1 MTSGK
6 FTSFPIEGIWVD
18 RDSRQRKTMSPESI
32 SSLAQSIAKIGL
44 INPITIERSG
54 QLRTGETRWA
64 ACRSLGWTSIPVQFV
79 EDLDEAEL
87 QLIELDENVKRTN
100 LSWQEE
106 CEAVGR
112 YHALRKSL
120 VPDWTQVQTADALG
134 LSEPAIT
141 ARLDVYQEMQNP
153 ESRVHQATKMSEA
166 RTIVTRVKE
175 RRAAAILDSIAPP
188 SAKPEREVPL
198 LNADFN
204 EWAPAY
210 RGPKF
215 NFLHCDFPYGINADA
230 QQQGGN
236 TVVMGEYDDSPDVY
250 FQLLDTLRS
259 AMENVVAESAHL
271 LFWFSMRFYNNTV
284 LRLTEMGWRV
294 DPFPL
299 VWHKSDN
306 VGLLPDPLRGPRR
319 TYEVALFASRGD
331 RKIVQPVANSIS
343 SPTTKQIHMSE
354 KPLPVL
360 SHFFRMVIDEYSS
373 VLDPTAGSANSIRA
387 ARKMGA
393 ASALGIEKATEFYTL
408 AKEHFYDND

>member
-18 RDSRQRKTMSPESI
+18 RATRQRKELTPASVDA
-32 SSLAQSIAKIGL
+32 LAQSIAKIGL

-64 ACRSLGWTSIPVQFV
+64 ACRQLGWTSIPVQFV

-87 QLIELDENVKRTN
+87 QLLELDENIKRTN
-100 LSWQEE
+100 LTWQEE

-112 YHALRKSL
+112 YHSLRKSIE
-120 VPDWTQVQTADALG
+120 PTWTQEQTGDALG
-134 LSEPAIT
+134 LSQPAT
-141 ARLDVYQEMQNP
+141 ATRLSVFEEMQNP

-175 RRAAAILDSIAPP
+175 RRAAAVLESIAPAP
-188 SAKPEREVPL
+188 KVERKVPL
-198 LNADFN
+198 INADFN
-204 EWAPAY
+204 EWAPSY
-210 RGPKF
+210 SGPKF
-215 NFLHCDFPYGINADA
+215 NFLHCDFPYGINADS

-250 FQLLDTLRS
+250 FRLLDTLGAS
-259 AMENVVAESAHL
+259 MGNIVAESAHL
-271 LFWFSMRFYNNTV
+271 IFWFSMRFYNTTL
-284 LRLTEMGWRV
+284 LRLTEMGWKV

-331 RKIVQPVANSIS
+331 RKIVAPVANSIS
-343 SPTTKQIHMSE
+343 SPTTKEIHMSE

-360 SHFFRMVIDEYSS
+360 SHFFRMVIDEYST
-373 VLDPTAGSANSIRA
+373 VLDPTCGSANAIRA
-387 ARKMGA
+387 AQRSG
-393 ASALGIEKATEFYTL
+393 ASAYLGLEKAPEFYNL
-408 AKEHFYDND
+408 AKEHFYDD